1 MAQQNFAE
9 QKALFDEAKQTI
21 FVCPTPLA
29 KINLVEMSAGF
40 LVLAPGGTTQAN
52 FLELVLEEALSP
64 EDSTAS
70 FHAEV

>member
-1 MAQQNFAE
+1 MRLSRRFCLPDASCKNKF
-9 QKALFDEAKQTI
+9 
-21 FVCPTPLA
+21 
-29 KINLVEMSAGF
+29 VEMSAGF